1 MRKESTG
8 NCPAVGT
15 NDFFG
20 RVLQVCRID
29 TGSEFP
35 KPARTDSAMD
45 RYAVVISRNDNF
57 TVLIR

>member
-20 RVLQVCRID
+20 RVLQICRID
-29 TGSEFP
+29 SGGELP
-35 KPARTDSAMD
+35 KLAGTDSAMD
-45 RYAVVISRNDNF
+45 RDAVIVSRNDKRP
-57 TVLIR
+57 IR